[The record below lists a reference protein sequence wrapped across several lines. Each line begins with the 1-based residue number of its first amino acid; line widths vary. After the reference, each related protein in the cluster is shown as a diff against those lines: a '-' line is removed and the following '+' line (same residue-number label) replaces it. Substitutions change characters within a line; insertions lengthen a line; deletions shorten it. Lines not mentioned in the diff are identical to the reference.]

1 LSAGSQAGTCG
12 GGINIL
18 EPGADAAPRLRH
30 LTTAQGLPDDNTLL
44 EGAQGRARAN
54 TDDVSLLADVDHVKR
69 VNDHHGHGA
78 GEEVLVQFGARL
90 RVPMRETDDR
100 VHWGGEGFLA
110 AARNADRARAAAL
123 AERIRQAIAG
133 APFVLADERRL
144 VVTCSTGFA
153 YMPFARPPRPGPL
166 THLGGRCAMFVRLG
180 VS

>member
-44 EGAQGRARAN
+44 EGAQGCARASTN
-54 TDDVSLLADVDHVKR
+54 NVSLLANVDHFKR
-69 VNDHHGHGA
+69 VNGHHGHGA

-90 RVPMRETDDR
+90 RVPMHETDDLMR
-100 VHWGGEGFLA
+100 WGGEGLLA
-110 AARNADRARAAAL
+110 AARDADRARAAAL

-133 APFVLADERRL
+133 APFVLADERRF

-153 YMPFARPPRPGPL
+153 CLPIVRPPRPADAP
-166 THLGGRCAMFVRLG
+166 GRTLCDVC
-180 VS
+180 